1 MAPLTDSFI
10 DDLLARRVV
19 KGFELLIPGFEE
31 LDASQEAQVIAKL
44 QYVPKKPSQF
54 SKGRQVEREGILEP
68 GFDPKALEDALSLV
82 LIL

>member
-54 SKGRQVEREGILEP
+54 SKGTTLTWHFFRAWQTSRERRDSRTR
-68 GFDPKALEDALSLV
+68 F
-82 LIL
+82 